1 MAIKK
6 ILLILGITL
15 IFTVFF
21 GYAAEVVFEQPKYPC
36 EPPVKDLP
44 AKPQEPYENY
54 ARQVDAYYSSEEYR
68 QCQDN
73 YDQLIEKI
81 NFKSFIGL
89 SIVSIIAILIG
100 LILTLEAISS
110 GILGGGILL
119 LVYSVMRHWGILNKY
134 FRLAILGV
142 ALVVLLY
149 YGYKKV
155 DKAQKKR

>member
-1 MAIKK
+1 MTIKK

-36 EPPVKDLP
+36 EPPRELY
-44 AKPQEPYENY
+44 KPYGENQ
-54 ARQVDAYYSSEEYR
+54 AREVDAYYNSEEYKT
-68 QCQDN
+68 CQDN
-73 YDQLIEKI
+73 YNQLIEKV
-81 NFKSFIGL
+81 NFKSFIAL
-89 SIVSIIAILIG
+89 SIIAIIAIFTG
-100 LILTLEAISS
+100 LILTSEAISS

-134 FRLAILGV
+134 FRLTILGV
-142 ALVVLLY
+142 ALIVLLY
-149 YGYKKV
+149 YGYKKI

>member
-6 ILLILGITL
+6 FLLIIGIAL

-21 GYAAEVVFEQPKYPC
+21 GYAAEVVFEQPQYPC
-36 EPPVKDLP
+36 EPPRELYK
-44 AKPQEPYENY
+44 PYEENQ
-54 ARQVDAYYSSEEYR
+54 AKVIDQYYNSEEYKT
-68 QCQDN
+68 CQEN
-73 YDQLIEKI
+73 YNQLIEKT

-89 SIVSIIAILIG
+89 SIVAIIAIFIG

-134 FRLAILGV
+134 FRLTILGV
-142 ALVVLLY
+142 ALIVLLY
-149 YGYKKV
+149 YGYKKI
-155 DKAQKKR
+155 DKVQKKR

>member
-1 MAIKK
+1 MTIKK

-36 EPPVKDLP
+36 EPPRAPYKDT
-44 AKPQEPYENY
+44 YNENQ
-54 ARQVDAYYSSEEYR
+54 AREIDQYYNSEEYK

-73 YDQLIEKI
+73 YNQLIEKV
-81 NFKSFIGL
+81 NFKSFIAL
-89 SIVSIIAILIG
+89 SIIAIIAIFTG

-134 FRLAILGV
+134 FRLTILGV
-142 ALVVLLY
+142 ALIVLIY
-149 YGYKKV
+149 YGYKKI